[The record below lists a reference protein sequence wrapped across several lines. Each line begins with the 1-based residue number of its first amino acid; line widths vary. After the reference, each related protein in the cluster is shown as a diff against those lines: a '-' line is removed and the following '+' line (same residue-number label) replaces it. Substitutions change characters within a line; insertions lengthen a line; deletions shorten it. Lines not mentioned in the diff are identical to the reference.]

1 MRALQNLSQR
11 LQRFASLPIFFTLTL
26 VMVILGVLMIS
37 PVSASDELKSLANG
51 QDVPD
56 TQFWRPPEKLY
67 QQLDAYGDAGRR
79 LYLRRV
85 SPVDIFIPP
94 AQMLFLSVAISL
106 LLPVLFSPV
115 DRWQLLNLV
124 PIPAMIGDYLENWSM
139 IAIMLAFPARL
150 NVLANAAAVFTALKF
165 IFSFASILII
175 LVGLVLWLTKSLQH
189 FFAQGEIG

>member
-37 PVSASDELKSLANG
+37 PVSASDELKALANG

-175 LVGLVLWLTKSLQH
+175 LVGLVLWLTKSLQY